1 MTTQDYA
8 SSFIP
13 KDTVALNL
21 GKHTIYVYPSVTEDM
36 SYSERSYAFMLN
48 KSALESADILIKTRL
63 QVFGDKMGTAS
74 LMGILQARYADHA
87 VAFMRNATN
96 FQVLSYHGLNGRIIA
111 EAMEPNGELREINGQ
126 TNANRRPGGIQY
138 AKISCDLKF
147 TAINTEDTQAYPF
160 TFFIRL
166 FTENIGVPNSTNV
179 LVSLNSFHGPNDW
192 ATSVDQAV
200 IDSVWDNPKSLQK
213 PFWLTPPAITDASA
227 DAQIEFYACQRRLED
242 ITLHAAWP
250 FACKSV
256 FKQTCPNFVADPAM
270 VIQEIH
276 QQSKKHGSEEIIKL
290 SIAEY
295 FKSIQ
300 TLTNFLPKSK
310 VWPIDVVQH
319 FVTHTTPDI
328 RQQMQSQNFVYDAT
342 QSSKTPFD
350 QMINLQLAFAAATL
364 AERNLQRVRDIAQ
377 DAYTSNHAF
386 NAKLL
391 LSRAE
396 GTIKKYSAK
405 NPCWG
410 CGKDDHVWANRDGEL
425 FCPDQADPECQK
437 RAAAARVEFVARNK
451 KKSKDQ
457 QASRKRTTAMS
468 TLLEEIDAEDLRAFI
483 AHRSPAKKPKPA
495 NSDGVCFTTFLCL
508 PTMTPSTKPLLPIS
522 IDTHL
527 PHFEV
532 AIGQKESNSPFRISL
547 AYDTCAVTNVG
558 WSTYH
563 LAIAKKHPQLIKSL
577 VWAKDQY
584 TPLTLSG
591 VVSSDDP
598 KSKIETT
605 QTVLPAIIEYH
616 MPYMS
621 TQGSATSFKVAIGPN
636 VAVNTIIGMSMIRA
650 GHLL

>member
-1 MTTQDYA
+1 M
-8 SSFIP
+8 
-13 KDTVALNL
+13 
-21 GKHTIYVYPSVTEDM
+21 
-36 SYSERSYAFMLN
+36 
-48 KSALESADILIKTRL
+48 
-63 QVFGDKMGTAS
+63 
-74 LMGILQARYADHA
+74 
-87 VAFMRNATN
+87 
-96 FQVLSYHGLNGRIIA
+96 
-111 EAMEPNGELREINGQ
+111 
-126 TNANRRPGGIQY
+126 
-138 AKISCDLKF
+138 F

-166 FTENIGVPNSTNV
+166 HQQNLEVTNSTNAIV
-179 LVSLNSFHGPNDW
+179 QLNSFHGPSDW
-192 ATSVDQAV
+192 ATSPDQAI
-200 IDSVWDNPKSLQK
+200 IDVVWDNPSSLKK
-213 PFWLTPPAITDASA
+213 PFWLTPPAITDADA
-227 DAQIEFYACQRRLED
+227 DAQIEFYACERRLED
-242 ITLHAAWP
+242 ITLQAAWP
-250 FACKSV
+250 FAAKSV

-290 SIAEY
+290 SVAEY

-300 TLTNFLPKSK
+300 TLTNFLPKSG

-319 FVTHTTPDI
+319 FITHTTPDI
-328 RQQMQSQNFVYDAT
+328 RQQMQSQNFIYDAAI
-342 QSSKTPFD
+342 SSKAPFD
-350 QMINLQLAFAAATL
+350 QILNLQLAFAAATL

-386 NAKLL
+386 TTKLL

-396 GTIKKYSAK
+396 GTIRKYGGTGTTAK

-437 RAAAARVEFVARNK
+437 KAAAARVEFVARNK
-451 KKSKDQ
+451 KKSKDR
-457 QASRKRTTAMS
+457 AATRKRQTAMT
-468 TLLEEIDAEDLRAFI
+468 TLFDSVDADDLKAFI
-483 AHRSPAKKPKPA
+483 ASRSPVKKAKTPGA
-495 NSDGVCFTTFLCL
+495 DNVCFTIILCM
-508 PTMTPSTKPLLPIS
+508 PTMTPTTKPLLPIS

-532 AIGQKESNSPFRISL
+532 AVGQKGSNSRFKISL

-563 LAIAKKHPQLIKSL
+563 LAIAKKFPQLIKSL

-598 KSKIETT
+598 NTKNVTT

-650 GHLL
+650 GKFSLDVEDDMIDSGVLDTTPFPVTYKPTIRSLPNNITASNDDSKTFAALSEDTHVPLSTIQNCIAEAFNVMPEPAIDAADPALEAAELREF